1 MKKEDLII
9 ILSITFLFFLIELVY
24 FKIADRYKI
33 KDRPNSRSSHKRS
46 TIRGGGIIFPIAWV
60 FYWIGSGFQLSFV
73 TVGLLLVAIVSFVD
87 DIRNVSNLT
96 RLLIHAIAFTLCFY
110 ELHLFELLPI
120 WAIVCTY
127 IVSIGCINAVNF
139 MDGINGITSLN
150 ALSILV
156 PLFLISIDNCF
167 LEPLLYII
175 IALIVFSFFNVRTKA
190 RCFAGDVG
198 SVTIG
203 YIFIFII
210 LGLMFNLWE
219 PASGLIDLK
228 KPESLIFHPKY
239 ILFLA
244 VFGVDSI
251 LTIVHRLILGE
262 NIFRAHRRHLF
273 QLLSNEMKWNHLLVS
288 FVYASIQLFITFW
301 VLSSRINTTCIILTI
316 AILSFIYVF
325 SKMYI
330 YTKHKPQD
338 LKQENA

>member
-9 ILSITFLFFLIELVY
+9 ILLIAILFFITEIAY

-33 KDRPNSRSSHKRS
+33 KDRPNSRSSHKKS
-46 TIRGGGIIFPIAWV
+46 TIRGGGIIFPIAWL
-60 FYWIGSGFQLSFV
+60 FYWVGSGYQLSFV
-73 TVGLLLVAIVSFVD
+73 TLGLMLVALVSFVD
-87 DIRNVSNLT
+87 DIRSVSNLT
-96 RLLIHAIAFTLCFY
+96 RLVIHAIAFTLCFY

-120 WAIVCTY
+120 WAIACTY

-150 ALSILV
+150 ALSILG
-156 PLFLISIDNCF
+156 PLFLVSIDNCF

-175 IALIVFSFFNVRTKA
+175 LALLVFSFFNVRTKA

-203 YIFIFII
+203 YILIFII

-219 PASGLIDLK
+219 PVSGLIELN
-228 KPESLIFHPKY
+228 KPEHLIFHPKY
-239 ILFLA
+239 ILLLA

-251 LTIVHRLILGE
+251 LTIVHRIVLGE

-273 QLLSNEMKWNHLLVS
+273 QLLSNEMKWNHLVVS
-288 FVYASIQLFITFW
+288 TLYASIQLFITFW
-301 VLSSRINTTCIILTI
+301 VLNSRINSTCILITI
-316 AILSFIYVF
+316 SILSFIYIF

-330 YTKHKPQD
+330 YTQQKTQT
-338 LKQENA
+338 LT